1 MGYGTNNMCTLH
13 CYFLNVALQI
23 CFFFV
28 INSGRRVYVG
38 STPTGG
44 QSVIINIGSNSIID
58 LQLSF
63 YVHLQ
68 FISNQ
73 LYFIPL

>member
-23 CFFFV
+23 CFIFV

-44 QSVIINIGSNSIID
+44 QSVIIIIGSNSNID

-68 FISNQ
+68 FICNT